1 MDGWMHGC
9 MDICINMYKYLYIY
23 ICHKSEFVAL
33 EKKNRLAG
41 YWGRHLVGGFN
52 PLNRAENPVIGY
64 NHFK

>member
-1 MDGWMHGC
+1 MDAWMHGY
-9 MDICINMYKYLYIY
+9 MYKYVQISIY
-23 ICHKSEFVAL
+23 IHIYVCHKSEFVAL